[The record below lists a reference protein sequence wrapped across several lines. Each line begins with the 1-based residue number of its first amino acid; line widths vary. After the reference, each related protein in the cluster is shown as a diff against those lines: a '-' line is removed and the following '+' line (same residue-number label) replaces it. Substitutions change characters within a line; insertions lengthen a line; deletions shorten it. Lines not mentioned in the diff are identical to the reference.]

1 MPHLITLII
10 SYAIGGIPCG
20 FLIGKFNH
28 IDIRSYGSGNIGA
41 TNILRVCGKKW
52 GYFCFLLDALKG
64 FAPVLTAKNLLISEG
79 LRYSEYVPIIAVVGV
94 VMGHVWS
101 PYLGFKGGKGVA
113 TSAGALLAVS
123 PGATLLALF
132 IWYLV
137 YKCSRYV
144 SLASISAAVALPV
157 AAIFINPLTK
167 GTIYYQE
174 KPILVFL
181 VCLSV
186 LVIFNHKENIQR
198 LLNGTER
205 KFIKKRAENDEHCS
219 VE

>member
-10 SYAIGGIPCG
+10 SYAVGGIPCG
-20 FLIGKFNH
+20 FLIGKYNQ
-28 IDIRSYGSGNIGA
+28 IDIRSHGSGNIGA
-41 TNILRVCGKKW
+41 TNILRICGKKW

-64 FAPVLTAKNLLISEG
+64 FAPVLTAKNLLVSEG
-79 LRYSEYVPIIAVVGV
+79 LRYSEYIPIIAVIGV

-101 PYLGFKGGKGVA
+101 PYLGFRGGKGVA
-113 TSAGALLAVS
+113 TSAGALLAVN

-137 YKCSRYV
+137 FSCSRYV

-157 AAIFINPLTK
+157 VAILINPLTK
-167 GTIYYQE
+167 HTIYYQE
-174 KPILVFL
+174 KPVLVFL

-186 LVIFNHKENIQR
+186 LVIFKHKVNIQR
-198 LLNGTER
+198 LLNGTES
-205 KFIKKRAENDEHCS
+205 KFINKRAENDEHRS
-219 VE
+219 VK